1 MSAKLIS
8 DRPPKFGFIGGHELN
23 VEFELQAS
31 EIFKHRGGAFVTMDS
46 SEQIG
51 VSVSGD
57 TQILGW
63 AFTGEYTTP
72 STAGII
78 RLPVNIAVD
87 ALYLM
92 LLATS
97 DAAAARTEAQ
107 LKDLI
112 GKTCD
117 LDVISDVQYADYG
130 ATVTDVI
137 QIVDYRY
144 WGSAVGEQ
152 AVVVRMN
159 PTKAFA
165 ASI

>member
-8 DRPPKFGFIGGHELN
+8 DRPPKFGFIGGSELN
-23 VEFELQAS
+23 VNYEVQAS
-31 EIFKHRGGAFVTMDS
+31 EVFKHTGGAFVTMDS

-63 AFTGEYTTP
+63 AFTGDYTTP

-78 RLPVNIAVD
+78 QLPVNIALD
-87 ALYLM
+87 ALYL
-92 LLATS
+92 LPLATA

-117 LDVISDVQYADYG
+117 LDVISNIQYADYG

-144 WGSAVGEQ
+144 WGSATGEQ
-152 AVVVRMN
+152 AVVVRLN
-159 PTKAFA
+159 ATKAFA